1 MSHVIV
7 CPCPQSPATPTLHV
21 VIKGELL
28 ACPDGSGGKESNAGQ
43 PLIKVVYE
51 DVVHLEVGVT
61 LGKKTKNGRRVR
73 RGPSLLLPTPCPPV
87 GTHTVVDKVGDVA
100 VIGGVHSV
108 HILHVVQVEEVGG
121 TLAVIDL
128 APPLCL
134 L

>member
-1 MSHVIV
+1 MSHAIV

-61 LGKKTKNGRRVR
+61 LGKKKNKKRKEGEE
-73 RGPSLLLPTPCPPV
+73 GPQPVPPNPLPTCGYPHC
-87 GTHTVVDKVGDVA
+87 G
-100 VIGGVHSV
+100 
-108 HILHVVQVEEVGG
+108 
-121 TLAVIDL
+121 
-128 APPLCL
+128 
-134 L
+134 